1 MDGYRLSQLR
11 KKLEALNYKEP
22 LDNGS
27 AVLVD
32 KLVADLLHTT
42 DSYRDLKLH
51 VAKKSQDVED
61 SQHKV
66 VGNDYHA
73 ADRKV
78 AHKPERLQTRM
89 STHIGGW
96 ANARSWA
103 VSKGKQPA
111 AFAAAEGC

>member
-27 AVLVD
+27 AALVD

-42 DSYRDLKLH
+42 DSYRDLKLQ

-66 VGNDYHA
+66 ASKEHG
-73 ADRKV
+73 V
-78 AHKPERLQTRM
+78 AGKFPAHQPKHLQTRM
-89 STHIGGW
+89 
-96 ANARSWA
+96 
-103 VSKGKQPA
+103 
-111 AFAAAEGC
+111 